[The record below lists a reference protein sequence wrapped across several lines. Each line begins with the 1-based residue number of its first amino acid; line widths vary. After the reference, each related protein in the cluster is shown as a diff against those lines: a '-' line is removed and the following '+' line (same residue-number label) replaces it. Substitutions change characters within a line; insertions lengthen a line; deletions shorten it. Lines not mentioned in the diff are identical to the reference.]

1 MANIKTEVTRKK
13 DREIFGKTNISYTL
27 IRTGTCV
34 EQMFVFFG
42 KFGGLCFLF
51 TSVLRF
57 SFLSYYRFYSGTV
70 FFRPRKRFIPS
81 LALCE
86 GGDLT

>member
-34 EQMFVFFG
+34 EQMFVFAENLVVF
-42 KFGGLCFLF
+42 
-51 TSVLRF
+51 
-57 SFLSYYRFYSGTV
+57 V
-70 FFRPRKRFIPS
+70 FFLPPF
-81 LALCE
+81 
-86 GGDLT
+86 